1 MNSKKRLINSN
12 NNHMLKTLLSNWWII
27 ALKGVLLIIFG
38 ILAFLN
44 PGATLA
50 ILLSWF
56 AAFLFIDGIFSL
68 VTVLRN
74 WKQQEDKWLFVLE
87 GVINIVLGI
96 LIFRNPG
103 AYTLITV
110 WLMAFWSIFSGV
122 SRIALA
128 IHLRK
133 EIEGEGW
140 LALSG
145 VLSIVFG
152 VIIIAQ
158 PGIGVATFIYMIAI
172 FAILIGLLLI
182 LLGFKVKKTGTAIR
196 EKVESVRSQLQ

>member
-1 MNSKKRLINSN
+1 
-12 NNHMLKTLLSNWWII
+12 MLKTLLNNWWII
-27 ALKGVLLIIFG
+27 ALKGALLIIFG
-38 ILAFLN
+38 ILAFMN
-44 PGATLA
+44 PGTTFA
-50 ILLSWF
+50 ILLTWF
-56 AAFLFIDGIFSL
+56 AAFLFMDGILSL
-68 VTVLRN
+68 VSVLRN

-87 GVINIVLGI
+87 GVLNIVLGI

-103 AYTLITV
+103 AYTLITIF
-110 WLMAFWSIFSGV
+110 LMAFWSIFSGV

-128 IHLRK
+128 IQLRK

-145 VLSIVFG
+145 VLSIMFG
-152 VIIIAQ
+152 VIIIAK

-182 LLGFKVKKTGTAIR
+182 LLGFKVKKTGHVIR
-196 EKVESVRSQLQ
+196 EKVEAVRSQLH